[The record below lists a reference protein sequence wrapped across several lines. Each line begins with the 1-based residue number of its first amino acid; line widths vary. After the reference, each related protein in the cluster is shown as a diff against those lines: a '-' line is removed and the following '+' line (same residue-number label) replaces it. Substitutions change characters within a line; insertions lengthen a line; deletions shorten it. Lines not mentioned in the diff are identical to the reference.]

1 MRFANNLVRKNS
13 KTVAEA
19 RATSASKTHI
29 AFGTSAKWE
38 EYKTH
43 TILDITHLL
52 LTFGWFRKTEVLK

>member
-29 AFGTSAKWE
+29 AFGTSAK
-38 EYKTH
+38 
-43 TILDITHLL
+43 
-52 LTFGWFRKTEVLK
+52 